1 MTVRLDI
8 PSENAGPQ
16 SVAERVADDLKQQI
30 TSGHYAPGDRLPGE
44 RQLSESLNVSRVSV
58 RAALQKLKAQGLV
71 SAVQGGG
78 TRVIAKAP
86 QLDAPLAELVLE
98 SPDNLTDLM
107 AIKTQLLQWAADR
120 AVIKHLDADV
130 LQLDAIVE
138 DMRRASRPV
147 EVSALDT
154 KFYAHLYRASG
165 SAVFLHLSSVVDD
178 IIMTVLFETDRQQPA
193 DVSDAAFFIDCA
205 ERALQALRDGKPD
218 ALKQCI
224 WENAQRR
231 ASLMLPDETGA
242 TTALRQAAE

>member
-8 PSENAGPQ
+8 PSDHAGPQ

-165 SAVFLHLSSVVDD
+165 SAVILHLSSVVDD

-193 DVSDAAFFIDCA
+193 DVADAAFFIDCA
-205 ERALQALRDGKPD
+205 ERALTALRNGQSD

-231 ASLMLPDETGA
+231 ASLMLPDDAGA
-242 TTALRQAAE
+242 TTAFRQAAE

>member
-8 PSENAGPQ
+8 PSDNAGPQ

-107 AIKTQLLQWAADR
+107 AIKTQLLQWAADQ
-120 AVIKHLDADV
+120 AVMKHLDADV

-193 DVSDAAFFIDCA
+193 GAADAAFFIDCA
-205 ERALQALRDGKPD
+205 ERALTALRNGQSD

-231 ASLMLPDETGA
+231 ASLMLPDDASA
-242 TTALRQAAE
+242 TTAFRQAAE

>member
-16 SVAERVADDLKQQI
+16 SVAGRVADDLKQQI

-205 ERALQALRDGKPD
+205 ERALKALRDGQPD

-231 ASLMLPDETGA
+231 ASLMMPDNSDA
-242 TTALRQAAE
+242 TTAFRQAAE

>member
-1 MTVRLDI
+1 MTVRLDM
-8 PSENAGPQ
+8 PSDNAGPQ

-120 AVIKHLDADV
+120 AIMKHLDADV

-193 DVSDAAFFIDCA
+193 DATDAAFFIDCA
-205 ERALQALRDGKPD
+205 ERALTALRNGQSD

-231 ASLMLPDETGA
+231 ASLMLPDDAGA
-242 TTALRQAAE
+242 TTAFRQAAE